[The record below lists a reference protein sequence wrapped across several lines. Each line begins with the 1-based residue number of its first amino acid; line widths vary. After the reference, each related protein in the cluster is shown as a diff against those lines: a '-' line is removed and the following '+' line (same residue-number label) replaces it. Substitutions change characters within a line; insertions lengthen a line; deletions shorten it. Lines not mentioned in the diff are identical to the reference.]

1 MALHYI
7 IAFLIFLR
15 LTVSYIRSN
24 TRKYNTKDQELITED
39 SESEITIKNKLQ
51 NEDID
56 TPLMRDENP
65 TANYLSIL
73 STILS
78 T

>member
-1 MALHYI
+1 MTLHYI

-15 LTVSYIRSN
+15 LTVSYLKSN
-24 TRKYNTKDQELITED
+24 TRKYNTKDKELITED
-39 SESEITIKNKLQ
+39 SESEITMKNEVQ

-56 TPLMRDENP
+56 TSLLGDENP

-73 STILS
+73 GTMLS